1 MEEYLDLF
9 NEIGKIIY
17 IYLGK
22 EISQD
27 PEEEDKKVVVYN
39 PIPIKAIVT
48 DLTSAQMTWKTPG
61 LGEFQGKELLLENK
75 WRNTIEQSYKIVID
89 GDEYV
94 SWKDNSSK
102 TQIRDDGSYIR
113 LYIYKR

>member
-1 MEEYLDLF
+1 MEEFVDIF

-17 IYLGK
+17 IYLGQ

-27 PEEEDKKVVVYN
+27 PEEEDKKVITYN
-39 PIPIKAIVT
+39 PIPVKAIVN
-48 DLTSAQMTWKTPG
+48 DLTSAQMSWKTPG
-61 LGEFQGKELLLENK
+61 LSEIQGKEIILENK

-89 GDEYV
+89 TDEYV
-94 SWKDNSSK
+94 SWKDNSGK